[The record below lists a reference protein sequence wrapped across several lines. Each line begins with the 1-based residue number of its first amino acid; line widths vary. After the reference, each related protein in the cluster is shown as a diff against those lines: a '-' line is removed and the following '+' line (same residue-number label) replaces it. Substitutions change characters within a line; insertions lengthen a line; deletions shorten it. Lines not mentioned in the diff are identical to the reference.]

1 MPLTSAFTPPGH
13 FAFSS
18 KPAHGQSIYETL
30 RANFGDVFL
39 TDFDGSL
46 QQARLYAQAM
56 CLASSQYQLDRALN
70 NRTPEKATE
79 LLGVL
84 EHDYQ
89 VIPSPR
95 STLEQ
100 RRAYLTAFQQVTR
113 GNRREAMEDALRTLL
128 GSDFLEYRTTQ
139 RADIVTTPANPG
151 TVGVFAAAGAKKKV
165 FRLNAAIYLTGVE
178 VECPIT
184 PMGGTEFPL
193 AGETYCVD
201 PDPRRNIEQILVT
214 DAAGPPFNTIT
225 TTFTKSHE
233 FGTLAARPH
242 PYWIS
247 NQRVDTVVVTLAAA
261 TDPETRRKINEIMAR
276 LTRGVSQWSIINDL
290 GVFTPDV
297 DGLDLP
303 DIVPLS

>member
-70 NRTPEKATE
+70 NRTPAKATE

-89 VIPSPR
+89 VIPNSR

-100 RRAYLTAFQQVTR
+100 RRAYLTAFQRVSR
-113 GNRREAMEDALRTLL
+113 GNRREAMENALRTLL
-128 GSDFLEYRTTQ
+128 GADFIEYRTTQ
-139 RADIVTTPANPG
+139 RADIVTTPASPG

-165 FRLNAAIYLTGVE
+165 FRLNTLVSVTGVE

-201 PDPRRNIEQILVT
+201 PDPRRNIEQILIT

-225 TTFTKSHE
+225 TTFAKAHDS
-233 FGTLAARPH
+233 GTLAARPH
-242 PYWIS
+242 PFWIS

-276 LTRGVSQWSIINDL
+276 LTRGVSQWQIMIGSGFFTSDDATL
-290 GVFTPDV
+290 G
-297 DGLDLP
+297 LP
-303 DIVPLS
+303 DCVPVF

>member
-70 NRTPEKATE
+70 NRTPQKATE

-84 EHDYQ
+84 ERDYQ

-100 RRAYLTAFQQVTR
+100 RRAYLSAFQKITR

-128 GSDFLEYRTTQ
+128 GADFIEYRTTQ
-139 RADIVTTPANPG
+139 RANIVASPASPG
-151 TVGVFAAAGAKKKV
+151 SVGVFAPAGTKKKV
-165 FRLNAAIYLTGVE
+165 FRIDATVAIIGVE
-178 VECPIT
+178 VDFSVT
-184 PMGGTEFPL
+184 PLGGTEFPL
-193 AGETYCVD
+193 VGETYCVD
-201 PDPRRNIEQILVT
+201 PDPRRNIEQI
-214 DAAGPPFNTIT
+214 TILSADPALGDCT
-225 TTFTKSHE
+225 AVFTKSHE
-233 FGTLAARPH
+233 FGTLAVRPH

-247 NQRVDTVVVTLAAA
+247 NQRYDVIVVSVAASQ
-261 TDPETRRKINEIMAR
+261 DPETRRKVNELMAR
-276 LTRGVSQWSIINDL
+276 AARGVSTWDIISNAGTFILDHPTRGIL
-290 GVFTPDV
+290 DATP
-297 DGLDLP
+297 LA
-303 DIVPLS
+303 